1 MKLIKHRINSKKQL
15 NIDDIDDIDDIDGV
29 ELDLRY
35 KEKDIILHHDPFV
48 DGEKFEDFLKEF
60 NMSFLILNIKSEG
73 IEEEV
78 LRLVDKYEVSDYFF
92 LDSSIPFMV
101 KYINIGWT
109 KFAVRFSEHE
119 PIDLA
124 LKFKGKIEWVWV
136 DCFTRFPLDQESY
149 LQLKKH
155 FKICLVSPEL
165 QGHPISMIEDF
176 KKQIKGFGIDAVCT
190 KHPDLWKI

>member
-92 LDSSIPFMV
+92 F
-101 KYINIGWT
+101 
-109 KFAVRFSEHE
+109 R
-119 PIDLA
+119 
-124 LKFKGKIEWVWV
+124 
-136 DCFTRFPLDQESY
+136 
-149 LQLKKH
+149 
-155 FKICLVSPEL
+155 
-165 QGHPISMIEDF
+165 
-176 KKQIKGFGIDAVCT
+176 
-190 KHPDLWKI
+190 